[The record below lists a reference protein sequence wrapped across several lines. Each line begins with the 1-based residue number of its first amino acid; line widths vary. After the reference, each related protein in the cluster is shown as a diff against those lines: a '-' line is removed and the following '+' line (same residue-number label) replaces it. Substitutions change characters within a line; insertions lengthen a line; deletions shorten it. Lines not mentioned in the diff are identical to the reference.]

1 MSEEFGMT
9 MQRRNTFK
17 FIGGIAIVALIVIA
31 VGVSG
36 YIYVSGGSGKA
47 SAPIS
52 APQLSTNSTAQ
63 QVYRI
68 NPDKS
73 EVQFSLTEV
82 LMGNNA
88 TAVGKT
94 NQVTGDIAINLD
106 NPASSTIGTIRIDAR
121 TLATDSSMRDRMIRS
136 QILGSAQDQY
146 EYIDFVP
153 TSISGLPDK
162 VVAGQAIPIK
172 IAGNLTIH
180 GQTHAETFSGTV
192 TLTADTPAQL
202 QGTATAQVQRADFNL
217 QIPNVPTVANVSDG
231 VQLTITFVADP
242 VSAANASATVVATT
256 SAQ

>member
-1 MSEEFGMT
+1 
-9 MQRRNTFK
+9 MQRRNMYK
-17 FIGGIAIVALIVIA
+17 LIGGVAIVAFLVIA
-31 VGVSG
+31 LGVSG

-52 APQLSTNSTAQ
+52 APQLKSNSTSQ

-94 NQVTGDIAINLD
+94 NQVAGDIVVNLD

-136 QILGSAQDQY
+136 QILQSAQDQY
-146 EYIDFVP
+146 EYIDFAP

-162 VVAGQAIPIK
+162 VVAGQAISVQIV
-172 IAGNLTIH
+172 GNLTIH
-180 GQTHAETFSGTV
+180 GQTHVETFKGTV

-217 QIPNVPTVANVSDG
+217 QIPNVPTVANVSDN

-242 VSAANASATVVATT
+242 VSAANASATAVATT